1 MASRMSAV
9 RGEAEVLAHRSELP
23 LIAEFV
29 EKVGAVRF
37 SATIV
42 LIS

>member
-1 MASRMSAV
+1 MSAV
-9 RGEAEVLAHRSELP
+9 GGRPDVTATWPEQP
-23 LIAEFV
+23 LVAEFV